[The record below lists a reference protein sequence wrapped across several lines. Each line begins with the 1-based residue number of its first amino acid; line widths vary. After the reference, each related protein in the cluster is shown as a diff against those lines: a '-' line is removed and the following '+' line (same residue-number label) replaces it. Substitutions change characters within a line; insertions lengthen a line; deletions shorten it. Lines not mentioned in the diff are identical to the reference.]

1 MNEKNEN
8 KRKKGVMNDS
18 DARCPFFR
26 EHTSMTIACESPVP
40 GGALRMT
47 FKEQSE
53 KNLQYGAFC
62 CKRYKTCE
70 IYRMVM
76 EKYE

>member
-18 DARCPFFR
+18 DARCPFFK
-26 EHTSMTIACESPVP
+26 EHTSMTIACESPVQ
-40 GGALRMT
+40 GSALRMT